1 MSANDPYEKID
12 EFIPPEE
19 IIRRY
24 KLIQYDLDGVRIKD
38 RIGIKSILN
47 RFGEEGM
54 DAGIGYKQAY
64 GTVMSGDSFQLFS
77 LHDDIFLFVFSD
89 VSGHGLEAYTT
100 YIKLRSSIILAVRRE
115 NERHARDSS
124 DPINFSGIVSDIT
137 DTFTDIMDDSIS
149 RDFAC
154 VLFTFVSHEHEMF
167 TFRFFN
173 RGMYYPELAILADNG
188 SVSTFNMNEPH
199 DSWVPAKNSPLGSDF
214 RKILEHKYNMNA
226 ESVLTLNGGFRL
238 LFFTDGITEATNS
251 ENQSVEFGLGRLE
264 KSLIETF
271 HYFPQA
277 AINTLFTEVYDF
289 IGDPSRQTDDMTAVI
304 LHIPAKE

>member
-1 MSANDPYEKID
+1 LNDPYETID
-12 EFIPPEE
+12 ELLPPEE

-24 KLIQYDLDGVRIKD
+24 KLIQNDLEGVRIKD
-38 RIGIKSILN
+38 KIGIKSILN

-100 YIKLRSSIILAVRRE
+100 YIKLRSSIILAVRSE
-115 NERHARDSS
+115 NERRAQNENDS
-124 DPINFSGIVSDIT
+124 INYSKIISDIT
-137 DTFTDIMDDSIS
+137 NTFTDIMDDSIS

-154 VLFTFVSHEHEMF
+154 VLFTFVSRENEMF

-173 RGMYYPELAILADNG
+173 RGMYYPQLATQAENG
-188 SVSTFNMNEPH
+188 SVTAFNMNEAL
-199 DSWVPAKNSPLGSDF
+199 DTWVPAKNSPLGSDF
-214 RKILEHKYNMNA
+214 RKILEHKYNVNT
-226 ESVLTLNGGFRL
+226 ESILTLSGGFRL
-238 LFFTDGITEATNS
+238 LFFTDGITEATSGQNHS
-251 ENQSVEFGLGRLE
+251 MEFGLARLE
-264 KSLIETF
+264 KNLIETF

-289 IGDPSRQTDDMTAVI
+289 IGDPSRQTDDMTAV
-304 LHIPAKE
+304 LLNFTAKS